1 MKPEESNDEFVTR
14 LKAVQR
20 RGLPE
25 DLKNDLLGE
34 LYVDPSES
42 VREAPWWMPPRWM
55 SVGLAACW
63 MMIIALRLI
72 TPTEME
78 RPMADSQDER
88 SDGMAFV
95 ERQELLASLEFGIE

>member
-1 MKPEESNDEFVTR
+1 MKTEESNDEFVAR

-20 RGLPE
+20 RELPK
-25 DLKNDLLGE
+25 DLKDDLLGE
-34 LYVDPSES
+34 LYVEPSKG
-42 VREAPWWMPPRWM
+42 VPKAFWWMPPRWM